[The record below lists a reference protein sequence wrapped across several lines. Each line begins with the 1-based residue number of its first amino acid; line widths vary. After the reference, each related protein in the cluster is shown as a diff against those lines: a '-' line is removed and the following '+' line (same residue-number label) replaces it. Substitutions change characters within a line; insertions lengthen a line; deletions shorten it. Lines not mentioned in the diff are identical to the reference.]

1 VPGHQTKNKKMKI
14 KNFPSLLPL
23 LAASVFVVL
32 NVSGQ
37 VVTKPVPSQSVLV
50 PVVPAP
56 PGSVKPAPVI
66 PEPVP
71 HQLPG
76 FTNQLPVFTNQL
88 PGFTNRLT
96 VITNR

>member
-1 VPGHQTKNKKMKI
+1 MKI
-14 KNFPSLLPL
+14 KKMPSLLPL
-23 LAASVFVVL
+23 FAASVFVVL
-32 NVSGQ
+32 NVSAQ
-37 VVTKPVPSQSVLV
+37 VVTKPAPAQSVLV

-56 PGSVKPAPVI
+56 PASVKPVPVI

-76 FTNQLPVFTNQL
+76 FTNQLPAFTNQL

-96 VITNR
+96 VVTNR